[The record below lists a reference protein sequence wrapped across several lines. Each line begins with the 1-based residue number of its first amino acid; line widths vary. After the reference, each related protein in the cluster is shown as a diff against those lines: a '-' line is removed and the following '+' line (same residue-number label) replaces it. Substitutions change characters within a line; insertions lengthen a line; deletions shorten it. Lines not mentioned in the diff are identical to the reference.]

1 MAFHKLEDNQHG
13 FLQGAQINMA
23 NFQIRTNRNQTT
35 RLHRLDL
42 VDIFSLTPRT
52 DFFNPLSWRVYTGL
66 ETQSV
71 AGVDEL
77 VSHVSGGVGVS
88 YELWRNQGMKNKI
101 DPSIGILAGF
111 LHHFASISVRIEYSD
126 MRFDNNI
133 ERKSLPTNIT
143 LR

>member
-23 NFQIRTNRNQTT
+23 NFQIKTNRNQTT

-42 VDIFSLTPRT
+42 VDIFSLPPRT
-52 DFFNPLSWRVYTGL
+52 DFFNLLSRVYTGL

-126 MRFDNNI
+126 MRFDNKI